1 MSKILEI
8 QGLKKSYASKNVL
21 KDINL
26 SIDSGKIVGLM
37 GPNASGKSTLIKIV
51 NGLLTPDSG
60 SVLIDGLAPG
70 TETKSF
76 VSYLPE
82 RTYISDWMK
91 VKHIVEYF
99 EDFYE
104 DFDVERAHNMLE
116 DLDISLDS
124 KIKNLSKGSKEKVQL
139 ILVMSR
145 KAKLYILDEPIG
157 GVDPAARS
165 YVIKT
170 ILNNYPEDATLIIV
184 THLISEIEG
193 ICDEVAFLNNGEIV
207 IHENTDDIRT
217 EKGMSVDALFREVFK
232 C

>member
-8 QGLKKSYASKNVL
+8 KGLKKSYASKNVL

-91 VKHIVEYF
+91 VKDIVEYF